1 MIALSL
7 WQPHYENLLIIYLK
21 FIARNV
27 DIKTVN
33 LSVSWKGLIITILLR
48 IAKSAKNNKKNQ
60 SRPINGLIKKFPNKY
75 KFCNNDIN
83 KFILLLREGVYPYEN
98 MVSWEKFNETTLPN
112 KKSFYGKLLLEN
124 ITDEDDIHA

>member
-1 MIALSL
+1 M
-7 WQPHYENLLIIYLK
+7 LIIYLK

-48 IAKSAKNNKKNQ
+48 IAKSTKNNKKNQ
-60 SRPINGLIKKFPNKY
+60 SRAINWLIKKFPNKY

-83 KFILLLREGVYPYEN
+83 KFILLLREGVYPYEY
-98 MVSWEKFNETTLPN
+98 MVSWERFNETTLPN
-112 KKSFYGKLLLEN
+112 KKSFYGKLFLEN